1 MSTPVYKIEGLGKRI
16 KELREKQG
24 MKQMD
29 LAELT
34 NIGRSSIGSYEIES
48 ETPTYVNL
56 IKLAETLNVS
66 TDYLLGYDTE
76 DYLDLSGID
85 EKQREYIN
93 ELYNV
98 FMDSV

>member
-1 MSTPVYKIEGLGKRI
+1 MSTPVNKIEGLGKRI

-29 LAELT
+29 LAEMT

>member
-66 TDYLLGYDTE
+66 TDYLLGYDTD

>member
-85 EKQREYIN
+85 EKQRKYIN

>member
-1 MSTPVYKIEGLGKRI
+1 MSTPGYKIEGLGRRI

-76 DYLDLSGID
+76 DYLDLSCID

-98 FMDSV
+98 FMASV

>member
-76 DYLDLSGID
+76 DYLDLSGIN

>member
-85 EKQREYIN
+85 EKKREYIN

>member
-1 MSTPVYKIEGLGKRI
+1 MSTPVYKIEGLGMRI

-66 TDYLLGYDTE
+66 TDYLLGYDAE

-85 EKQREYIN
+85 EKQRKYIN

>member
-48 ETPTYVNL
+48 ETPSYVNL

-66 TDYLLGYDTE
+66 TDYLLGYDTD